1 MSPIAAPSFFLAFT
15 PKISPWSSRRA
26 RDSTEPPDFGCS
38 ADLLVLRVAKELQ
51 QSSAQRTRTTAL
63 SENVDDLGIT
73 GTSPNRKVILDLARS
88 SVFEVTATDGL
99 DVFELRNPNQD
110 IYGKVI

>member
-38 ADLLVLRVAKELQ
+38 ADLLVLRVAKEI
-51 QSSAQRTRTTAL
+51 TA
-63 SENVDDLGIT
+63 IF
-73 GTSPNRKVILDLARS
+73 GTAYEKNCTV
-88 SVFEVTATDGL
+88 
-99 DVFELRNPNQD
+99 
-110 IYGKVI
+110 